1 MAGPGDRQLVLQVQN
16 RREQLGA
23 AQQQLA
29 AFLARHQVGGRAL
42 FASELVLE
50 ELLANFVSH
59 AFDAGQVKQMDV
71 QVLLTHDEIELH
83 FCDDGR
89 AFDPT
94 AGPDPPPPT
103 SIDQAR
109 PGGLGL
115 MLVRRWACRTEYRR
129 EAGRNHVTVV
139 IANPAPSVPGQEA
152 SGRRPGEPGP

>member
-1 MAGPGDRQLVLQVQN
+1 MTDAVERAPMAGPGDRQLVLQVQN

-59 AFDAGQVKQMDV
+59 AFDDGQAHTMELQV
-71 QVLLTHDEIELH
+71 QLRPGEVELQ
-83 FCDDGR
+83 FSDDSP

-94 AGPDPPPPT
+94 AQPDPERPA
-103 SIDQAR
+103 SIEQAR

-115 MLVRRWACRTEYRR
+115 MLVRRWARRVDYRR
-129 EAGRNHVTVV
+129 EGGRNRVTVW
-139 IANPAPSVPGQEA
+139 IDNPAPD
-152 SGRRPGEPGP
+152 